1 MHKSQDFGGN
11 EIWVQNQSWLNMFD
25 RSFIIFLLILFV
37 AAVAVVFFFIMI
49 GVKRTQ
55 TWIDMIGINFVG
67 DK

>member
-11 EIWVQNQSWLNMFD
+11 EIWVQNPSWLNMFD

>member
-11 EIWVQNQSWLNMFD
+11 EIWVQNRSWFNMFD

-55 TWIDMIGINFVG
+55 TWIDMVGINFVG